1 MNVYQCSAGPLSEEQ
16 EEILAQGESLRV
28 ERIVSTGQ
36 VSPPSFWYDQEEDE
50 WLVLLRGEGRVAY
63 PDGKEDRL
71 LPGDTLFLPAHR
83 KHRVSYT
90 SAQPPA
96 VWLCVF
102 GRMEGKK

>member
-1 MNVYQCSAGPLSEEQ
+1 MSGRPSFGGTGGNIGPRGIPSGG
-16 EEILAQGESLRV
+16 ADRV
-28 ERIVSTGQ
+28 HRQ